1 MNGLPNPARI
11 TVPTYGLADK
21 GPLALSVVEGVEG
34 LSAQY
39 PLAFFKEAIILIAVG
54 Y

>member
-1 MNGLPNPARI
+1 LLLYCRLLPACPE
-11 TVPTYGLADK
+11 L
-21 GPLALSVVEGVEG
+21 VEG

-54 Y
+54 LQQSAK